1 MFKGKF
7 WFLSS
12 IGITFAFIPK
22 AYAYATTKTDEIL
35 NFFEF
40 IFRIYSC
47 EIYALINSP
56 RNFYA
61 EKCQFLPMQTEVH
74 NFTSPNLFE
83 RYPFILYSLS
93 IIIGLI
99 IGLRILIFIIS
110 FIVGIIAWIFK
121 KKSK

>member
-22 AYAYATTKTDEIL
+22 AYAYATTTTDKIL
-35 NFFEF
+35 NFFEG

-83 RYPFILYSLS
+83 RYPFILYPLS
-93 IIIGLI
+93 II

-110 FIVGIIAWIFK
+110 FIARIFK